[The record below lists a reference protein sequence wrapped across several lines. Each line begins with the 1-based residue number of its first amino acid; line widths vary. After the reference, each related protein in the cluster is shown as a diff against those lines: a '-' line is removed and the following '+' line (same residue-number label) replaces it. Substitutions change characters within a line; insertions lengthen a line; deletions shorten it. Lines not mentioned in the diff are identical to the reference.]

1 MTTRPGRPSRRAR
14 VLGAV
19 IDPYRGLP
27 SALNR
32 LLVAQAIIA
41 VGHGA
46 IYPFISLYITERMG
60 VDVVVAGAINSLFF
74 VCAAAGGLVAGTVAD
89 RWGRRPVLVISVL
102 ADGLTLLALG
112 WAPTL
117 GIVVATLVVSGFVGN
132 AAFPVTQAVIADTA
146 PDDRRSVIYGI
157 NYQIL
162 GVGWFLG
169 PVLAA
174 PIIAVSGLGAV
185 FPVAA
190 AAIIL
195 ASALFSRL
203 PETLEHPAAGAQAAG
218 PVGSPARSGAAAS
231 SAPATESGADLSPGG
246 LTAGSPGE
254 AAELRAMAEIRSPV
268 PGPSVRPWYRDPRLL
283 AYVGLHLF
291 TIGAYIQLFTIFP
304 VDARDRL
311 GMSTE
316 AWAGILALNGF
327 LILTGQGIMSR
338 TVRRYL
344 KPRVVASGVLL
355 WAAGFAT
362 LGLVTGT
369 PGIVVAM
376 IVLTLGEMMV
386 FPIQPA
392 VVADLA
398 PSTARARYQGALT
411 MGGSIGNAIAPLVAG
426 AAVAALGGGWWLILG
441 GLMAGLAM
449 LYLLFGRLAYRST
462 PPTSGGVGLGS

>member
-1 MTTRPGRPSRRAR
+1 MTTGATRPSRAAR
-14 VLGAV
+14 LLDAV
-19 IDPYRGLP
+19 TSPYRGLP
-27 SALNR
+27 PVLQR
-32 LLVAQAIIA
+32 LLVAQAIVT

-74 VCAAAGGLVAGTVAD
+74 VCAAIGGVVAGTVAD
-89 RWGRRPVLVISVL
+89 RWGRRPVLVVAVL
-102 ADGLTLLALG
+102 ADGLTLLVLG

-117 GIVVATLVVSGFVGN
+117 AIVAATIVASGFVGN
-132 AAFPVTQAVIADTA
+132 ASFPVTQAVIADAA

-174 PIIAVSGLGAV
+174 PIISVAGLGAV

-195 ASALFSRL
+195 ASAFFWRL
-203 PETLEHPAAGAQAAG
+203 PETLERPDGAVRGKVSPGSAAAA
-218 PVGSPARSGAAAS
+218 GAAAS
-231 SAPATESGADLSPGG
+231 TAQATESGADVSPGG
-246 LTAGSPGE
+246 LTAGSSGE
-254 AAELRAMAEIRSPV
+254 AAELRAMAQIHSPA

-316 AWAGILALNGF
+316 AWAAILALNGF
-327 LILTGQGIMSR
+327 LILAGQGLMSR
-338 TVRRYL
+338 GVRRFL
-344 KPRVVASGVLL
+344 KPRVVASGVFL

-362 LGLVTGT
+362 LGLITGT
-369 PGIVVAM
+369 TGIVVAM
-376 IVLTLGEMMV
+376 IVLTVGEMMV

-398 PSTARARYQGALT
+398 PATARARYQGALT
-411 MGGSIGNAIAPLVAG
+411 MGGSIGNAFAPLVAG

-441 GLMAGLAM
+441 ALMAGLAM
-449 LYLLFGRLAYRST
+449 LYLLFGRLAYRSA
-462 PPTSGGVGLGS
+462 PASGG